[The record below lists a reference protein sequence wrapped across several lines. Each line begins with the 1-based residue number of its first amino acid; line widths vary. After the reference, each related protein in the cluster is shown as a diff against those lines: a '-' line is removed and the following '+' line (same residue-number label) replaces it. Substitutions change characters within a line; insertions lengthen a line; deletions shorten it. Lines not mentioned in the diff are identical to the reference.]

1 MGQSSCRCLVL
12 LAYRLHFNALP
23 LCDAVVHLN
32 IPPFEKKKK
41 SILRSL
47 VLLFKQTLHS
57 IVEQQH
63 FTELRVPQKYWPD
76 IFHRAEIAL
85 HANKTQRAKARR
97 AATGVEGEQSIQA
110 SFQRFN
116 EASHRDSIS
125 IDVTPGGVSIQ
136 TLTRPVLYFTY
147 GAWPV
152 RSGIKDNPPC
162 QINHPWGG

>member
-63 FTELRVPQKYWPD
+63 FTELRVPQKY
-76 IFHRAEIAL
+76 
-85 HANKTQRAKARR
+85 
-97 AATGVEGEQSIQA
+97 
-110 SFQRFN
+110 
-116 EASHRDSIS
+116 
-125 IDVTPGGVSIQ
+125 
-136 TLTRPVLYFTY
+136 
-147 GAWPV
+147 
-152 RSGIKDNPPC
+152 
-162 QINHPWGG
+162 